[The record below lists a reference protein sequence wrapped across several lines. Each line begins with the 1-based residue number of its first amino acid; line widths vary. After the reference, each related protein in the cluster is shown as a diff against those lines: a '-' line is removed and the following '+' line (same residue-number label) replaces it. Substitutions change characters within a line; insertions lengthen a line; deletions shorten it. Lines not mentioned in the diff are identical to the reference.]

1 MKIDEFIEK
10 VNDHDGMRARKT
22 DECIVIGTPNNMGIF
37 NIPEDATNFI
47 EIDTWATSSSLYWK
61 KPDRE
66 YLSALIE
73 EFLHTP
79 IKERYPENKYHLR
92 WINDDNGTSNYL
104 CIFGGT
110 WDWSLT
116 KRSADVFTEK
126 ELQQLKIN
134 NPKLA
139 PAIDAMKEP
148 VEDNEDESD

>member
-1 MKIDEFIEK
+1 MKIKEFIEK
-10 VNDHDGMRARKT
+10 VNDRDGMQAQKT
-22 DECIVIGTPNNMGIF
+22 DEGIVIGTPRNNGIF
-37 NIPEDATNFI
+37 IIPKDATNFLEI
-47 EIDTWATSSSLYWK
+47 ENWTMTNRVYWK

-92 WINDDNGTSNYL
+92 WINDDDGTSNYL
-104 CIFGGT
+104 CNFGGT

-116 KRSADVFTEK
+116 KRNADVFTEK
-126 ELQQLKIN
+126 ELQQFKIN

-148 VEDNEDESD
+148 VEVA

>member
-1 MKIDEFIEK
+1 MNIKEFIEK
-10 VNDHDGMRARKT
+10 VNDHDGMRAKKT
-22 DECIVIGTPNNMGIF
+22 DEGIVIGTPNNMGIL

-47 EIDTWATSSSLYWK
+47 EIDTWATSNSLYWK

-79 IKERYPENKYHLR
+79 VKERFPEKKYHLR

-104 CIFGGT
+104 CNFGGT
-110 WDWSLT
+110 WDWSLNG
-116 KRSADVFTEK
+116 DVFTEK

-134 NPKLA
+134 NPRLA

-148 VEDNEDESD
+148 VEEE

>member
-1 MKIDEFIEK
+1 MKIKEFIEK
-10 VNDHDGMRARKT
+10 INELDGMRARKT
-22 DECIVIGTPNNMGIF
+22 NEGILIGIPSELSHGLNIYC
-37 NIPEDATNFI
+37 IPEDATNFI
-47 EIDTWATSSSLYWK
+47 EIDAGATSNSLYWK
-61 KPDRE
+61 KSDRE

-104 CIFGGT
+104 CNFGGT
-110 WDWSLT
+110 WDWSIT

-148 VEDNEDESD
+148 VED

>member
-1 MKIDEFIEK
+1 MKIDEFIK
-10 VNDHDGMRARKT
+10 NVNGHDGMRAGKT
-22 DECIVIGTPNNMGIF
+22 DEGIVIGTPNNMGIF

-47 EIDTWATSSSLYWK
+47 EIDTWATSNSLYWK

-92 WINDDNGTSNYL
+92 WINDDDGTSNYL
-104 CIFGGT
+104 CNFGGT
-110 WDWSLT
+110 WDWSLNG
-116 KRSADVFTEK
+116 DVFTEK

-134 NPKLA
+134 NPRLA

-148 VEDNEDESD
+148 VEDK

>member
-10 VNDHDGMRARKT
+10 VNERNGMRAKKVGK
-22 DECIVIGTPNNMGIF
+22 EIVIGAPNDMVMIH
-37 NIPEDATNFI
+37 ILEDATNLF
-47 EIDTWATSSSLYWK
+47 EIDTWETGAGLYQYWTK
-61 KPDRE
+61 SDRE
-66 YLSALIE
+66 YLSAMIE

-92 WINDDNGTSNYL
+92 WINDDDGTSNYL
-104 CIFGGT
+104 CNFGGT

-116 KRSADVFTEK
+116 KRNADVFTEK
-126 ELQQLKIN
+126 ELQQFKIN

-148 VEDNEDESD
+148 VEDNEDD